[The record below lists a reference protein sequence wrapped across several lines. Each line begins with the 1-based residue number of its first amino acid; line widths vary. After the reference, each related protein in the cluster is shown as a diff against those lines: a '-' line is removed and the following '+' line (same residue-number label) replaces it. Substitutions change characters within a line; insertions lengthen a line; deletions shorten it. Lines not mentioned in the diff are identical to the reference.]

1 MNQKDLKKVS
11 EAAKQ
16 IYDYGCYFM
25 SLLYV
30 SEVPY
35 SELTSLDEL
44 IKYYDTFIEKGW
56 MGPDCYIKDPCTIL
70 EYFTGKKYTVK
81 KDTVL
86 DPSADIVIG
95 RWHNPTTNFH
105 HFVVMDLNNRVVWD
119 SLGYSNTVKNGIV
132 ESYRLF
138 YECK

>member
-1 MNQKDLKKVS
+1 MKQKDLKKVS

-30 SEVPY
+30 SFD

-44 IKYYDTFIEKGW
+44 LKYYDTFIVRGW
-56 MGPDCYIKDPCTIL
+56 MEPDCYVKDPCAIL
-70 EYFTGKKYTVK
+70 EYLTGKKYAVK

-86 DPSADIVIG
+86 DPSASIIIG
-95 RWHNPTTNFH
+95 RWYNPATNFH
-105 HFVVMDLNNRVVWD
+105 HFVVMDRDNTVVWD
-119 SLGYSNTVKNGIV
+119 SLVDSNTVKNGII
-132 ESYRLF
+132 ESYRLL
-138 YECK
+138 YECNR

>member
-1 MNQKDLKKVS
+1 MKQKDLKKVS

-30 SEVPY
+30 RNIYY
-35 SELTSLDEL
+35 SEIPAIDEL
-44 IKYYDTFIEKGW
+44 FMYYDTFIAKGW
-56 MGPDCYIKDPCTIL
+56 MTSDCYVKDPCAIL
-70 EYFTGKKYTVK
+70 KYLTGKKYSVK
-81 KDTVL
+81 KSEVL
-86 DPSADIVIG
+86 DPSAAIIIG
-95 RWHNPTTNFH
+95 RWYNPATNFH
-105 HFVVMDLNNRVVWD
+105 HFVVMDKRNTVVWD
-119 SLGYSNTVKNGIV
+119 SLADSNTVKNGII

>member
-30 SEVPY
+30 RRIPY
-35 SELTSLDEL
+35 SDLIALDEL
-44 IKYYDTFIEKGW
+44 LKYYDTFIIRGW
-56 MGPDCYIKDPCTIL
+56 MDPDCYVKDPCAIL
-70 EYFTGKKYTVK
+70 KYLTGKKYTVK
-81 KDTVL
+81 KDVVL
-86 DPSADIVIG
+86 DPGANIIIG
-95 RWHNPTTNFH
+95 RWYNPDTNLH
-105 HFVVMDLNNRVVWD
+105 HFVVMDSNNNVTYD
-119 SLGYSNTVKNGIV
+119 PLGESLTVAGGAI

>member
-30 SEVPY
+30 RRIPY
-35 SELTSLDEL
+35 SDLIALDEL
-44 IKYYDTFIEKGW
+44 LKYYDTFIIRGW
-56 MGPDCYIKDPCTIL
+56 MDPDCYVKDPCTIL
-70 EYFTGKKYTVK
+70 KYLTGKKYTVK
-81 KDTVL
+81 KDVVL
-86 DPSADIVIG
+86 DPGANIIIG
-95 RWHNPTTNFH
+95 RWYNPDTNLH
-105 HFVVMDLNNRVVWD
+105 HFVVMDSNNNVTYD
-119 SLGYSNTVKNGIV
+119 PLGESLTVAGGAI

>member
-1 MNQKDLKKVS
+1 MNQKELKKVS

-30 SEVPY
+30 RNIPY
-35 SELTSLDEL
+35 SEPATLDEL
-44 IKYYDTFIEKGW
+44 LKYYDTFIARGW
-56 MGPDCYIKDPCTIL
+56 MDPDCYVKDPCAIL
-70 EYFTGKKYTVK
+70 KFLTGKKYTVK
-81 KDTVL
+81 KDVVL
-86 DPSADIVIG
+86 DPSASIVIG
-95 RWHNPTTNFH
+95 RWYEPTTNFH
-105 HFVVMDLNNRVVWD
+105 HFVVMDRDNTVVWD
-119 SLGYSNTVKNGIV
+119 SLKDSHTVKNGII

>member
-44 IKYYDTFIEKGW
+44 LKYYDTFIAKCW
-56 MGPDCYIKDPCTIL
+56 MDEDCYIKDPCAIL
-70 EYFTGKKYTVK
+70 EYLTGKKYTVK
-81 KDTVL
+81 KELVL
-86 DPSADIVIG
+86 DTGADIVIG
-95 RWHNPTTNFH
+95 RWYNPATNFH
-105 HFVVMDLNNRVVWD
+105 HFVVMDSNNNVVYDPLGD
-119 SLGYSNTVKNGIV
+119 SITVADGVV
-132 ESYRLF
+132 ESYRLL